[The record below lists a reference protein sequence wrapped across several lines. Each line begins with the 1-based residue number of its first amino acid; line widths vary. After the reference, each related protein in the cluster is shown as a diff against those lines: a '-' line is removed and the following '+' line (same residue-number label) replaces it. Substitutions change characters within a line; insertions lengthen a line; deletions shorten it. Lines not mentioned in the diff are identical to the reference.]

1 MQSTVEPVEIEE
13 ENAAPDDSPAG
24 VASRVKLH
32 VTVPATEF
40 ERAIDAAFRKLAH
53 EVRIPGFRPG
63 KAPRRLLEAR
73 LGSDIARE
81 QALQDALPEYYVE
94 AVNEHDVD
102 VIAPP
107 EIEITAG
114 QADGDVEFDA
124 VVEIRPQV
132 KLVGYDEL
140 RVELPFQPVTDDDV
154 NKQIDALRE
163 RFADLA
169 DSEFPLI
176 DDAYATIDVAGTIDG
191 EAVEGLTATDF
202 LYRVGSGMVVDELDD
217 QLRGT
222 KPGAILEFTA
232 TLPERFGEFAGQ
244 EGKFRVM
251 VKEVKQKVLPDL
263 DDEWVQ
269 EASEFQTVDELRADI
284 RARVETMQR
293 LQAQRALRDKVL
305 EAAAD
310 LVPIEAP
317 PTLIDGETRRRVED
331 LAHRL
336 SHQGASLEQ
345 YLEMTGQE
353 PQAFIEEIRVGA
365 GRAVLADL
373 ALRAVVA
380 EEGISATDDEVD
392 TEVEQLAV
400 RSEQKPAKVRREL
413 ERSGA
418 LEAVRSD
425 VARGKALEFL
435 VEHATVVDEDGNEID
450 LTLAEGELN
459 DITHDHTHDHDH
471 PHDHDHDHDHAHE
484 HEPARTD
491 EEQKESE
498 A

>member
-1 MQSTVEPVEIEE
+1 MQSTVEPVETPAGIGEE
-13 ENAAPDDSPAG
+13 DAAPDDSPAG
-24 VASRVKLH
+24 VASKVKLH
-32 VTVPATEF
+32 VVVSAPEF

-73 LGSDIARE
+73 LGGDMARE
-81 QALQDALPEYYVE
+81 QALQDALPEYYVK
-94 AVNEHDVD
+94 AIDEHDVD

-114 QADGDVEFDA
+114 QENGDVEFDA

-132 KLVGYDEL
+132 KLLGYDEL
-140 RVELPFQPVTDDDV
+140 RVEVPFTPVSDEDV
-154 NKQIDALRE
+154 DKQVDALRE

-169 DSEFPLI
+169 DSEFPLV
-176 DDAYATIDVAGTIDG
+176 DEAYATIDVAGTIDG
-191 EAVEGLTATDF
+191 EAVEGLTASDF

-232 TLPERFGEFAGQ
+232 TLPERFGDLAESEAN
-244 EGKFRVM
+244 FRVI
-251 VKEVKQKVLPDL
+251 VKEAKQKVLPEIT
-263 DDEWVQ
+263 DEWAS
-269 EASEFQTVDELRADI
+269 EASEFETVDELRADI
-284 RARVETMQR
+284 RKRVETMQR
-293 LQAQRALRDKVL
+293 LQAQMALRDKVL
-305 EAAAD
+305 DAAAD

-317 PTLIDGETRRRVED
+317 PTLIDSETRRRVED

-353 PQAFIEEIRVGA
+353 PQAFIDEIRVGA
-365 GRAVLADL
+365 ARAVLADL

-380 EEGISATDDEVD
+380 QEGVTASDEEVD
-392 TEVEQLAV
+392 AELAQIAE
-400 RSEQKPAKVRREL
+400 RTEQKLAKVRREL

-435 VEHATVVDEDGNEID
+435 VDHATVVDENGNEID
-450 LTLAEGELN
+450 LTVDELQQHELQQHELQQ
-459 DITHDHTHDHDH
+459 HD
-471 PHDHDHDHDHAHE
+471 HE
-484 HEPARTD
+484 HEHD
-491 EEQKESE
+491 HEQPHEHETEVEESE

>member
-1 MQSTVEPVEIEE
+1 MQSTVEPVESDEE
-13 ENAAPDDSPAG
+13 TAAPDDSPAG

-32 VTVPATEF
+32 VVVPATEF
-40 ERAIDAAFRKLAH
+40 ERAIDAAFRKLAR
-53 EVRIPGFRPG
+53 EVRVPGFRPG

-107 EIEITAG
+107 EIEITSG
-114 QADGDVEFDA
+114 KDEGDVEFDA

-132 KLVGYDEL
+132 KLLGYDEL
-140 RVELPFQPVTDDDV
+140 RVELPFQPVSDADV
-154 NKQIDALRE
+154 DRQVDALRD

-169 DSEFPLI
+169 DSDFPLI
-176 DDAYATIDVAGTIDG
+176 DDAYATIDVAGTIGG

-202 LYRVGSGMVVDELDD
+202 LYRVGSGMVVDELDV

-222 KPGAILEFTA
+222 KPGAILEFSA
-232 TLPERFGEFAGQ
+232 QLPERFGELADN
-244 EGKFRVM
+244 EAKFRVI
-251 VKEVKQKVLPDL
+251 VKEAKQKVLPEL
-263 DDEWVQ
+263 TDEWAK
-269 EASEFQTVDELRADI
+269 EASEFETVDELRADI
-284 RARVETMQR
+284 RKRVETMQR
-293 LQAQRALRDKVL
+293 LQAQMALRDKVL

-317 PTLIDGETRRRVED
+317 ATLIDSETRRRVED

-353 PQAFIEEIRVGA
+353 PQAFVDEIRIGA
-365 GRAVLADL
+365 ARAVLADL
-373 ALRAVVA
+373 ALRAVVVQ
-380 EEGISATDDEVD
+380 EGLTASDED
-392 TEVEQLAV
+392 LDREVEQLAG
-400 RSEQKPAKVRREL
+400 RAEQKPAKVRREL

-418 LEAVRSD
+418 LEAVRSE

-435 VEHATVVDEDGNEID
+435 VGHTTVVDETGNEID
-450 LTLAEGELN
+450 LTVPDSELH
-459 DITHDHTHDHDH
+459 DDHDHKHDHHH
-471 PHDHDHDHDHAHE
+471 PHDHDHSHDH
-484 HEPARTD
+484 
-491 EEQKESE
+491 EEEKESE